1 MHAQAAVNILS
12 LSQRGRIAAMHNLRN
27 SQLPSKRVLA
37 MAIAVDFPE
46 GITGPPA
53 TPNVIVLKDKDR
65 RPKHYCVKRLLVGSC
80 KCSGNARSLPRI
92 MPTVPKKLP
101 APLLCKCVAKALGSN
116 ACART
121 HAYTYA
127 FFE

>member
-1 MHAQAAVNILS
+1 MHAQAAVDILS
-12 LSQRGRIAAMHNLRN
+12 LSRRGHIAEMYKLRT
-27 SQLPSKRVLA
+27 SELPSKRVLA

-65 RPKHYCVKRLLVGSC
+65 RSKHYCVKRLLVGSC
-80 KCSGNARSLPRI
+80 TCSVKRSVLLPRI
-92 MPTVPKKLP
+92 KPAVPKKLP

-121 HAYTYA
+121 HVYTYA
-127 FFE
+127 F